1 MIIFV
6 PGKGAALPAASS
18 FYFSNTFGMEAV
30 VLAFVLGLALGTDCP
45 GEKVRKRRHAVSI
58 DRPRDTRS
66 NAAFLQVSFFA
77 FAAGGWII
85 LCVYVNTMVSTRGKR
100 GKTPPPKP
108 ALKKTT
114 TKARA
119 PARSSRF
126 VVPST
131 ALKPWGSMA
140 GRSVT
145 PSQLRKHANDLRAAR
160 AEHEREVA
168 IIRSE
173 LTFLK
178 EQIRAADAN
187 KNPNVVRADRGSASP
202 QKPGWISRTIGGVK
216 YLFRSTSPVGH
227 LVGPLLAAGA
237 GAVVTYLLTSGPS
250 TLAKA
255 TEALVE
261 SGQAA
266 ALTHL
271 GTSLTGN
278 SVSGSHMV
286 VPLKAALNSLLAQG
300 YTIS

>member
-1 MIIFV
+1 MNSV
-6 PGKGAALPAASS
+6 NAMVA
-18 FYFSNTFGMEAV
+18 T
-30 VLAFVLGLALGTDCP
+30 
-45 GEKVRKRRHAVSI
+45 R
-58 DRPRDTRS
+58 RS
-66 NAAFLQVSFFA
+66 NKSK
-77 FAAGGWII
+77 
-85 LCVYVNTMVSTRGKR
+85 TS
-100 GKTPPPKP
+100 TPPPALRAKATKRAP
-108 ALKKTT
+108 AAA
-114 TKARA
+114 KARA
-119 PARSSRF
+119 PPAKAPSSRF
-126 VVPST
+126 VVPPF

-145 PSQLRKHANDLRAAR
+145 PAQVRKHANNLRAVR

-216 YLFRSTSPVGH
+216 YLFRTASPAGH

-237 GAVVTYLLTSGPS
+237 GAVATYLLTSGPS

-266 ALTHL
+266 ALVDL
-271 GTSLTGN
+271 GTTLTGN
-278 SVSGSHMV
+278 SVSGSHMLESV
-286 VPLKAALNSLLAQG
+286 LQYAEQLGIKV
-300 YTIS
+300 